1 MMEVIYDGVV
11 LDLADDEVVPI
22 TKQVNEVG
30 KLDSFKSDFT
40 REFKVKR
47 TRKMEALFQNASSVN
62 SETNLPYEALEVK
75 VKDGVELIPKGR
87 LAINRVDNLFY
98 FCSIYSGASFI
109 FDTLKEL
116 TINNIDLSDLS
127 HTWDA
132 ITAANSL
139 KNDTDYQYLLAD
151 YSDDGLLIGDTD
163 PLQFN
168 IEELRCCVRVKYI
181 FDKIFEGYKLE
192 SDIANDEYFN
202 RMFIPINTLKTSKE
216 SVQGFLAE
224 TDKTIPAP
232 NGIIILDNIIFD
244 PFNTISSNA
253 YHAKVSGK
261 HFFFLGYRNSPLDFV
276 AGPDYIEGFVGGV
289 VVSEHLEKN
298 NFGFYLSADLLVG
311 DSISFKRPATE
322 LPFKP
327 YAGVSFL
334 CYNIESS
341 IMGAGTP
348 IAPAEYLP
356 AINQSEFVKA
366 ICGFFGLVPDYDF
379 ITNTIKLW
387 SINRLY
393 ENKYIAKDWSEYLSV
408 EDEVLNFRLDYAR
421 LNRFKWKEDKDVGL
435 GNGDAMFAVNDF
447 NLPKEKTILEMPMAG
462 CDEVIHSGEK
472 MARIGWFESIPNS
485 ADYKQKESITPR
497 MVLREPMAVA
507 TKIGAQSLTIAQS
520 FKATSIDL
528 QVSIAYNDATVRMLR
543 QTKKMVV
550 KMNLPKNEIE
560 SFDPKIPVYIKQYSA
575 YFYVPKISNFIPN
588 MLCEVELIRLP

>member
-1 MMEVIYDGVV
+1 MIEIIYDGVV

-62 SETNLPYEALEVK
+62 SETNLPYEELEVK

-87 LAINRVDNLFY
+87 LAINKSDNQY
-98 FCSIYSGASFI
+98 YYCSIYSGASFI

-116 TINNIDLSDLS
+116 TINNIDLSDLA

-139 KNDTDYQYLLAD
+139 KNNSDYQYLLAD
-151 YSDDGLLIGDTD
+151 YSDDGLLVGNTD
-163 PLQFN
+163 PLQFKA
-168 IEELRCCVRVKYI
+168 EELRCCVRVKYI

-192 SDIANDEYFN
+192 NDIANDEYFK
-202 RMFIPINTLKTSKE
+202 RLFIPISTLKTVKE
-216 SVQGFLAE
+216 AAHGYLSQAE
-224 TDKTIPAP
+224 GQVKYNDNNVYLDTITY
-232 NGIIILDNIIFD
+232 D
-244 PFNTISSNA
+244 PFNNISNNTYTAQITGTHYFSL
-253 YHAKVSGK
+253 
-261 HFFFLGYRNSPLDFV
+261 FPLTLFG
-276 AGPDYIEGFVGGV
+276 ATSFEAIVGGV
-289 VVSEHLEKN
+289 SVSNYLGRDI
-298 NFGFYLSADLLVG
+298 FGIYISVDLTVG
-311 DSISFKRPATE
+311 DE
-322 LPFKP
+322 
-327 YAGVSFL
+327 VSFIVFGGIATHYDVMFK
-334 CYNIESS
+334 CYNIDPVQIGFTS
-341 IMGAGTP
+341 IVNP
-348 IAPAEYLP
+348 SYYLP
-356 AINQSEFVKA
+356 AINQAEFVKS

-421 LNRFKWKEDKDVGL
+421 LNRFKWKEDKDVGT

-472 MARIGWFESIPNS
+472 MARIGWYETIPNS